1 MCVCDTMKELNKT
14 KQNKNKKETTE
25 AHERFQTAKQC
36 IRNTKVLCLLHFQPI
51 HDVLETTD
59 IVKALTAVT
68 YGGLFL
74 LVNLFTSEILTNAGA
89 KPRKSRWLLFYN

>member
-36 IRNTKVLCLLHFQPI
+36 IRNTKVLCSLHFQLI

-59 IVKALTAVT
+59 SQSTDSCHIWRVISP
-68 YGGLFL
+68 GEPFH
-74 LVNLFTSEILTNAGA
+74 F
-89 KPRKSRWLLFYN
+89 

>member
-36 IRNTKVLCLLHFQPI
+36 IRNTKVLCSLHFQLI
-51 HDVLETTD
+51 RDVLETTD
-59 IVKALTAVT
+59 SQSTDSCDIWRVISP
-68 YGGLFL
+68 GEPFH
-74 LVNLFTSEILTNAGA
+74 F
-89 KPRKSRWLLFYN
+89 